1 MKKEKR
7 AKTYTNKKECDKNG
21 IEDIIEIDEYLY
33 LDDEDADHFISKDM
47 NEKKLKKF
55 LQIEKDFYIKAF
67 PQDTLL
73 RKTPK

>member
-7 AKTYTNKKECDKNG
+7 ATPYKNKKECDKNG
-21 IEDIIEIDEYLY
+21 IEDITEIDEYLY

-47 NEKKLKKF
+47 NEKTLKKF
-55 LQIEKDFYIKAF
+55 LQIEQDFYIKAF

-73 RKTPK
+73 RKTQK